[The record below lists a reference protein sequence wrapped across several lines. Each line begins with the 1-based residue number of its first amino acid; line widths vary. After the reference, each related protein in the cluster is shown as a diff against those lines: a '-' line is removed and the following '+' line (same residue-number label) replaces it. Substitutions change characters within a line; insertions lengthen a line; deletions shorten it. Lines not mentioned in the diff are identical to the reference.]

1 MKITAILTGLLLASP
16 VYAAQESVPSIE
28 ATAPLE
34 DLLQDQSFREDYD
47 NGLYDRRG
55 GDFKLVSFSE
65 YAYNPSD
72 MSDYGLYVYVYNPEE
87 EKAVDLISDL
97 NSIQIKSNVFGG
109 DTFNKYGLDF
119 ISRNGDWFYKFK
131 VNLGDAESNKSLQI
145 RTYEVSGIELIQPG
159 DRNPTD
165 YVVGIEY
172 AFSGY
177 AKGINGQ
184 EASSLTCVETRK
196 ETLELPTIGGYYR
209 VNSSLDGLTG
219 TDMFYVCFA
228 VPNEVLAHY
237 GNINSVRY
245 TYFDYY
251 LSDLFVF
258 TGVDAIGSA
267 GDVSAGEAMDNF
279 ANGVGVW
286 GAGDF
291 KSNHIIDNTETYD
304 SLRLFLSEGEDGI
317 LENNNWKEA
326 YVSGETI
333 RERFYEAEEQGS
345 HLYNPS
351 LNTSPE
357 KGPTEIKASDKLSL
371 TEVEPADWWLGS
383 WPIGGGDTATV
394 FDIKGIEELQPDN
407 GLNGYYIMNADKP
420 YVEDFISEASTSGK
434 TAYILRFA
442 VENYRVAPLW
452 RQASSSSAPV
462 MGIRI
467 NEMHAIINFDII
479 SVSFMS
485 EQEKITVLPVVSSPI
500 DIFPAID
507 VPGYR
512 ESYDWAR
519 LILIVVG
526 VIIGLVIMI
535 AVFET
540 IDKYR
545 KEHPKQAKAKKP
557 SASDDVVKDGQ
568 GKSPTE

>member
-1 MKITAILTGLLLASP
+1 MKITAILAGLLLASP

-34 DLLQDQSFREDYD
+34 DLLQDQGFREDYD
-47 NGLYDRRG
+47 SGLYDRRG
-55 GDFKLVSFSE
+55 GDFKVVSFSE

-87 EKAVDLISDL
+87 ERAVDLTSDL
-97 NSIQIKSNVFGG
+97 NSIQIKSNVFG
-109 DTFNKYGLDF
+109 DDNFNKYDLDF
-119 ISRNGDWFYKFK
+119 VSRNGDWFYKFK
-131 VNLGDAESNKSLQI
+131 VDIIGLELNSGLGTRN
-145 RTYEVSGIELIQPG
+145 YEVSGIELIQPG

-165 YVVGIEY
+165 YGVGVEY
-172 AFSGY
+172 AFDGY
-177 AKGINGQ
+177 AKGVNGQ
-184 EASSLTCVETRK
+184 EASGLTCVETSK

-209 VNSSLDGLTG
+209 VNSSIDGLTG

-228 VPNEVLAHY
+228 VPNGVLARY

-258 TGVDAIGSA
+258 TGVDAIGSD
-267 GDVSAGEAMDNF
+267 GDVSAEEAMDNF

-291 KSNHIIDNTETYD
+291 KSNHIIHNTETYD

-317 LENNNWKEA
+317 LEDNNWKEA
-326 YVSGETI
+326 YVSGKTV
-333 RERFYEAEEQGS
+333 RERFYEAEEQGI

-371 TEVEPADWWLGS
+371 TEVEPADWWLGP

-394 FDIKGIEELQPDN
+394 SDIKGIEELQPNNELD
-407 GLNGYYIMNADKP
+407 GYYIMNADKP
-420 YVEDFISEASTSGK
+420 YVEDFVSEASTSDK

-452 RQASSSSAPV
+452 RQASSSSAPI

-467 NEMHAIINFDII
+467 NEMHAVINFDII
-479 SVSFMS
+479 SVSFIS

-500 DIFPAID
+500 DIFPDID
-507 VPGYR
+507 VPGYQ
-512 ESYDWAR
+512 ESYDWVH
-519 LILIVVG
+519 LILIVIG
-526 VIIGLVIMI
+526 III
-535 AVFET
+535 ALIVLIGILQLANE
-540 IDKYR
+540 YR
-545 KEHPKQAKAKKP
+545 KKHPKQAKAKKP
-557 SASDDVVKDGQ
+557 SASDDRVKDNE